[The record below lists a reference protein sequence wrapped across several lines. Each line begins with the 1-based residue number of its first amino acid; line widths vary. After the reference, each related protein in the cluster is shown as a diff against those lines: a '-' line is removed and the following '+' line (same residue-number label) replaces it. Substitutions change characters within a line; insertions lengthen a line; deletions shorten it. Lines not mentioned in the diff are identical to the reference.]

1 MMETIKVKYFTK
13 QPPLCFIDGK
23 SDWIDLRAAADV
35 TLKKDEMS
43 IIPLGVGMILP
54 EGYEALVVPRSS
66 TPKKF
71 GVICANSMGI
81 IDNSYSGNTDEWK
94 FPAIAIRDTAIRKGD
109 RIAQFRIIKNQPPI
123 IFEEVE
129 QLNEKSRG
137 GFGSTGRR

>member
-1 MMETIKVKYFTK
+1 MMERIKIKYFADIQKIEKIT
-13 QPPLCFIDGK
+13 QG
-23 SDWIDLRAAADV
+23 DWIDLRAAADV

-54 EGYEALVVPRSS
+54 EGYEAIVAPRSS

-71 GVICANSMGI
+71 GIICANSMGI

-94 FPAIAIRDTAIRKGD
+94 FPAIAICGTTIEKGD
-109 RIAQFRIIKNQPPI
+109 RICQFRIIKNQPPI
-123 IFEEVE
+123 IFEEVDH
-129 QLNEKSRG
+129 LNEKSRG